1 MARVWLHVG
10 MQKTGTSA
18 VQDWLAASEEDLLSQ
33 GLLYLRPGRGQPASG
48 GLVRALVR
56 DPAKAD
62 RIISGFVTRLHKAAA
77 GDALISSEDFSCHP
91 ARLARPLI
99 EAFDGHRIGVLIWL
113 RRQDLFAEALVKQ
126 WVKWNGSRAQDMQG
140 FLNHYVRPLLDYDR
154 LLQDWAGTFPNL
166 AVIPAIYAEE
176 APGAPR
182 PDSIRALLAAIG
194 RQDVAPAD
202 AAGLRANVSPCADLV
217 RHYATLDQAED
228 VRRTNRELMRRHAMR
243 FAGRGDLIP
252 PGQRASIRADC
263 LASNERL
270 RERWFPHRK
279 RLFDDT
285 EPLAPTP
292 GSGAEAVA
300 TFRELLG
307 RG

>member
-1 MARVWLHVG
+1 

-18 VQDWLAASEEDLLSQ
+18 VQDWLAASEEELLAQ

-48 GLVRALVR
+48 RLVRALVR

-62 RIISGFVTRLHKAAA
+62 RIISGFVSRLKKAAA

-99 EAFDGHRIGVLIWL
+99 KAFDGHRIGVLIWL

-126 WVKWNGSRAQDMQG
+126 WVKWNGSRAQDMPG
-140 FLNHYVRPLLDYDR
+140 FLHHHVRPLLDYDR
-154 LLQDWAGTFPNL
+154 LLRDWADTFPN
-166 AVIPAIYAEE
+166 VDVVPGIYAEE

-182 PDSIRALLAAIG
+182 PDSIRALLTAIG
-194 RQDVAPAD
+194 RQDLAPTD
-202 AAGLRANVSPCADLV
+202 AASLRANVSPRADLV

-228 VRRTNRELMRRHAMR
+228 VRRTNRELMRRHGAR

-252 PGQRASIRADC
+252 PAQRDRIRAEC

-270 RERWFPHRK
+270 RARWFPRRE
-279 RLFDDT
+279 RLFDDN
-285 EPLAPTP
+285 EPLTP
-292 GSGAEAVA
+292 DPGLGAEAVA
-300 TFRELLG
+300 AFRELLG

>member
-126 WVKWNGSRAQDMQG
+126 WVKWNGSRAQG
-140 FLNHYVRPLLDYDR
+140 HAR
-154 LLQDWAGTFPNL
+154 FPESL
-166 AVIPAIYAEE
+166 CPAA
-176 APGAPR
+176 
-182 PDSIRALLAAIG
+182 S
-194 RQDVAPAD
+194 
-202 AAGLRANVSPCADLV
+202 GL
-217 RHYATLDQAED
+217 
-228 VRRTNRELMRRHAMR
+228 
-243 FAGRGDLIP
+243 
-252 PGQRASIRADC
+252 
-263 LASNERL
+263 
-270 RERWFPHRK
+270 
-279 RLFDDT
+279 
-285 EPLAPTP
+285 
-292 GSGAEAVA
+292 
-300 TFRELLG
+300 
-307 RG
+307 